1 MNWAYCT
8 HRPVNDTCTATIRR
22 HSTYDGRCS
31 RINAVV
37 DSTSMSFF
45 LTAGS
50 VAAATDDVMYD
61 DDVDDES
68 TELSHDD
75 NDAALCFDVASS

>member
-1 MNWAYCT
+1 M
-8 HRPVNDTCTATIRR
+8 
-22 HSTYDGRCS
+22 
-31 RINAVV
+31 V